1 MEPSISVAN
10 IIQHRKREQNGKEIE
25 VRAEGELNRPI
36 SQSPHWG
43 ILGEHREVPIKIKP
57 LFCIQEPMPSVRRRC
72 AKSPRDGGGTELAVD
87 RATTDSLSRIALRW
101 LNSSWSDVTAEM
113 TSFYKQN
120 FKHLIPMNCEA
131 SAKYS
136 VADKERSTKEKLD
149 PVEPQH
155 HEWRAQKFEE
165 LPEWRQG
172 SYHWHKHVPSRKC
185 YSCCVTF
192 LPCGRVNKA
201 RIRNRWGHCPQSCPL
216 KVNRS
221 PWVANP
227 LSQPGV

>member
-1 MEPSISVAN
+1 MWSIPY
-10 IIQHRKREQNGKEIE
+10 QHQLYPCHDHLPDPVN
-25 VRAEGELNRPI
+25 
-36 SQSPHWG
+36 
-43 ILGEHREVPIKIKP
+43 IKP
-57 LFCIQEPMPSVRRRC
+57 IFCIQEPMPSVRRRC
-72 AKSPRDGGGTELAVD
+72 ANSPSDGKGTELAVD
-87 RATTDSLSRIALRW
+87 RATTDSISRIALRW

-136 VADKERSTKEKLD
+136 VADKERSTREKLD

-172 SYHWHKHVPSRKC
+172 SHHWHEHVPSRKC
-185 YSCCVTF
+185 YPCCLVVMLLRF
-192 LPCGRVNKA
+192 PAARKQDRANKA
-201 RIRNRWGHCPQSCPL
+201 PMIRNRWGHCPQSCPL

-227 LSQPGV
+227 LCQPGV

>member
-1 MEPSISVAN
+1 
-10 IIQHRKREQNGKEIE
+10 
-25 VRAEGELNRPI
+25 
-36 SQSPHWG
+36 
-43 ILGEHREVPIKIKP
+43 
-57 LFCIQEPMPSVRRRC
+57 MPSVRRRC
-72 AKSPRDGGGTELAVD
+72 AKSPRDGRGTELAVN

-120 FKHLIPMNCEA
+120 FKYLVPMNCEA
-131 SAKYS
+131 SPKYS
-136 VADKERSTKEKLD
+136 MADKERSTREKLD

-172 SYHWHKHVPSRKC
+172 SYHWHEHVPSRKC

-201 RIRNRWGHCPQSCPL
+201 RIRNRWVHCPQSCPL